1 MSGYLCMPRS
11 RSILNRIKGNL
22 SVHQKEIYQLQL
34 VSMGGLI
41 GLILIE
47 IEIYN
52 GLLNEAVT
60 GDPNHVPIKT
70 STTTS

>member
-1 MSGYLCMPRS
+1 
-11 RSILNRIKGNL
+11 
-22 SVHQKEIYQLQL
+22 
-34 VSMGGLI
+34 MGGLI